1 MVYERDEEGELVRNI
16 VDKVKKKRIT
26 VLKKAILKGRV
37 RRNLIKSKDKEEVK
51 LLDDELNSGYVTI
64 EETLIQEDGKEL

>member
-37 RRNLIKSKDKEEVK
+37 RRNLIKNKDKEEVK